1 MFEHR
6 TQAHGLEALIIVD
19 PTSNQGK
26 NASISCYKIREVL
39 GLFRKIWDRLA
50 ATKSLVASKCE
61 ALVAQRAKIEGK
73 DLPPVPTLDE
83 ASAQDILASVGMG
96 TDFPGSGSHHRERRF
111 LEGVMELVEFGSD
124 LHTLDS
130 Q

>member
-1 MFEHR
+1 VFEHR
-6 TQAHGLEALIIVD
+6 TQAHGMESVIIVD

-26 NASISCYKIREVL
+26 NASMSCFKIRDVL
-39 GLFRKIWDRLA
+39 ALFRRIWDRLS

-61 ALVAQRAKIEGK
+61 ALNALKVKTEGA
-73 DLPPVPTLDE
+73 DPLTGPSLDE
-83 ASAQDILASVGMG
+83 ASAAEVLASVGMG
-96 TDFPGSGSHHRERRF
+96 TDFPGSGSHHKERRF
-111 LEGVMELVEFGSD
+111 LEGIMELVEFGTD

>member
-1 MFEHR
+1 ME
-6 TQAHGLEALIIVD
+6 TVIIVD

-39 GLFRKIWDRLA
+39 SLFRRIWDRLS

-61 ALVAQRAKIEGK
+61 ALIASKGRPEGPEP
-73 DLPPVPTLDE
+73 LATPALDE
-83 ASAQDILASVGMG
+83 ASAAGVLASVGMG